1 MEYETLLHD
10 VVKIQKKVKMSRN
23 AIMDSVDGVLDK
35 LESLIAEEEEISED
49 ALTNLY
55 PSVMEAEP
63 LRKILGQ
70 HKDTYAYISR
80 LGKDVEKFFPYDP
93 NKLNLGPELDSE
105 LLNKIV
111 IQYLFREGF
120 FKEAEMY

>member
-1 MEYETLLHD
+1 
-10 VVKIQKKVKMSRN
+10 MSRN